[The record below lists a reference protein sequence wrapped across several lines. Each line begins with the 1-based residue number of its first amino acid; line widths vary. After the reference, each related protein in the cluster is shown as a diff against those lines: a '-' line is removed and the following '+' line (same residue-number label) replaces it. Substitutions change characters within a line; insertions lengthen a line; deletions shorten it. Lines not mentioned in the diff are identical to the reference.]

1 MFEVWLALRIP
12 QLADQ
17 GAPPSIHKDARR
29 PTILSA
35 MPSEAPCESILEH
48 VQRHWGYDSLR
59 PLQEEAIHANLK
71 GRDSLVVLP
80 TGGGKSLCYQVPPLV
95 HGGVD
100 VVVSPLIS
108 LMKDQVDG
116 LLACGYPAVALHSG
130 MSPEEQAKSERAI
143 EDGDARLLF
152 AAPERLLTSRTR
164 ALLRTVQPRAI
175 VIDEAHCISHWGHD
189 FRPEYRRLTELKRML
204 PDAHWHAFTATATE
218 RVREDILQQL
228 DLDDPVVLIG
238 DCDRPNLTYRILP
251 RVSPKPQ
258 LLEAIQRHREQ
269 AVIVY
274 CISRKSTESIAAW
287 LTSHGV
293 DAAAYHAG
301 LSASQRKRVQDRFMQ
316 ERLHVVV
323 ATVAFGMGIDRSD
336 VRCVVHMAMPKSIEH
351 YQQESGRAGRDGLEA
366 ECVLLYS
373 SADVMSWR
381 RLMDHAAYDAGES
394 GAPEHQ
400 IELLEHMRRFCSSM
414 QCRHRSLAAYFGQDF
429 RHDNCG
435 ACDICL
441 NECKV
446 IDDGVVVTQKIL
458 SCVARLQSRFGAA
471 HVVDVLRGSNKEK
484 VRSMGH
490 DSLSVYGLLND
501 TPAATLQ
508 SYIDQLC
515 DLGALRRT
523 SGDRPILQLTREAGE
538 FLRGEQE
545 VSLRRPVEVAKTRAR
560 RGGADWEGVDRE
572 LFDRLR
578 SIRRELAEERGVPA
592 YVIFGDQT
600 LRGLA
605 KHKPQTLGE
614 MLEVKGVGQRKLED
628 FGAQFLAAI
637 EA

>member
-1 MFEVWLALRIP
+1 MNGREE
-12 QLADQ
+12 
-17 GAPPSIHKDARR
+17 ARGL
-29 PTILSA
+29 TILSA
-35 MPSEAPCESILEH
+35 MPAEAHRESILEH
-48 VQRHWGYDSLR
+48 VRRHWGYDTLR
-59 PLQEEAIHANLK
+59 PLQDEAINANLE

-95 HGGVD
+95 HGGID

-108 LMKDQVDG
+108 LMKDQIDG

-130 MSPEEQAKSERAI
+130 MSPEDQAESERAI
-143 EDGDARLLF
+143 ERGDARLLF

-164 ALLRTVQPRAI
+164 DLLRQCKPRSI

-189 FRPEYRRLTELKRML
+189 FRPEYRRLTELRRTL
-204 PDAHWHAFTATATE
+204 PDANWHAFTATATE
-218 RVREDILQQL
+218 RVREDILRQL
-228 DLDDPVVLIG
+228 DLRDPVVLVG
-238 DCDRPNLTYRILP
+238 DCDRPNLTYRVIP

-258 LLEAIQRHREQ
+258 LLEAIRRHNEQ

-274 CISRKSTESIAAW
+274 CISRKSTESIAEW
-287 LTSHGV
+287 LNQHGV

-301 LSASQRKRVQDRFMQ
+301 LSASQRRRVQDRFMQ

-381 RLMDHAAYDAGES
+381 RLMDHAAYDAGEA

-414 QCRHRSLAAYFGQDF
+414 QCRHRSLAAYFGQTF
-429 RHDNCG
+429 ERDNCG

-441 NECKV
+441 DECKV

-458 SCVARLQSRFGAA
+458 SCVARLHSRFGAA

-484 VRSMGH
+484 IRSMRH
-490 DSLSVYGLLND
+490 DSLSVYGLLAD

-515 DLGALRRT
+515 DLGALVRT
-523 SGDRPILQLTREAGE
+523 SGDRPILQLASEAGE
-538 FLRGEQE
+538 YLKGERE
-545 VSLRRPVEVAKTRAR
+545 VSLRRPVAVSRSRAG
-560 RGGADWEGVDRE
+560 RGEADWEGVDRE

-605 KHKPQTLGE
+605 QRKPRSLGE
-614 MLEVKGVGQRKLED
+614 MLEVKGVGQRKLEE